1 MAGEVTSVSVHWSN
15 RFFCPVCSELRS
27 NVWKPVFTKTVFEQR
42 AVTGIAVVV
51 VVVVAAAAAV
61 VVAIAIVFVLFPLL
75 FDS

>member
-42 AVTGIAVVV
+42 AVTGIAIV
-51 VVVVAAAAAV
+51 VVVVAAAAA